1 MHGKIHF
8 FWVFLA
14 VLSNLY
20 HERGVCMYKVEER
33 QMSLNDFNQPVGL
46 HMDPNNRWIRMA
58 DSIPWYKYEVEYA
71 KIFRHMR
78 GNLAKPF
85 RMAMGSLIIQM
96 KFGYS
101 DRELIQQIT
110 ENPYYQY
117 FIGLSGYEYK
127 APYDSSTLVIFRKR
141 ITPRM
146 IAVINEYLITD
157 AETKEKTAASKK
169 NNTNN
174 KNHGGG
180 SGSIATDSEISK
192 TQSETGKEPDNEGTL
207 TIDAT
212 CAPQH
217 IRYPQDYSLLNEAR
231 VKLENIIIR
240 YCKSYGLVCPRM
252 YRREARK
259 NYLALAKTKKRTHAK
274 IRKTIRKQSGYVKR
288 DLGYLEGFMSEGYAL
303 TNREIKQY
311 LTISKLF
318 SQQLYM
324 YQNNTH
330 VVEDRIVSIEQP
342 YIRPIVRGK
351 VNAPVEFGTK
361 LDISL
366 TDSGYARIEKM
377 SYDAYNESTCLI
389 TAIER
394 YKERTGHYPKRVLA
408 DQIYR
413 NRENI
418 RFCKDHG
425 IRLSGPKLGR
435 PSKTADTEKITEYQD
450 GVDRIEV
457 ERAFSLA
464 KRNYG
469 LGCITTKLE
478 NTTATAIALAIF
490 TMNLFRASAR
500 SFLCFFYYYLG
511 LTNSYNVKAQNK
523 GAVIGC

>member
-1 MHGKIHF
+1 
-8 FWVFLA
+8 
-14 VLSNLY
+14 
-20 HERGVCMYKVEER
+20 MYKIEDK

-117 FIGLSGYEYK
+117 FIGLPGYEYK

-141 ITPRM
+141 ITPGM

-157 AETKEKTAASKK
+157 AETKEKAAVSKK
-169 NNTNN
+169 NNKNN
-174 KNHGGG
+174 KNGNGG
-180 SGSIATDSEISK
+180 SGTMATDNEASEA
-192 TQSETGKEPDNEGTL
+192 QSETNKEPDNEGTL

-231 VKLENIIIR
+231 EKLETIIIR
-240 YCKSYGLVCPRM
+240 YCKAYGFVYPRM

-259 NYLALAKTKKRTHAK
+259 NYLALAKTKKRTHAR
-274 IRKTIRKQSGYVKR
+274 IRKTIRKQLGYVKR
-288 DLGYLEGFMSEGYAL
+288 DLGYIESFMSEGYAM

-311 LTISKLF
+311 LTILKLY
-318 SQQLYM
+318 SQQSYM
-324 YQNNTH
+324 YQNSTH

-351 VNAPVEFGTK
+351 INAPVEFGTK

-418 RFCKDHG
+418 QFCKSHG

-435 PSKTADTEKITEYQD
+435 PSKTAEAEKATEYRD
-450 GVDRIEV
+450 NVDRIEV

-478 NTTATAIALAIF
+478 NTTATAVALAIF

-500 SFLCFFYYYLG
+500 SFLLFFNFYLG
-511 LTNSYNVKAQNK
+511 SINIFNIKIQDKGNVF
-523 GAVIGC
+523 CY